1 MSSTFKSHG
10 KLLITGEYCVLR
22 GAKALSIPTSYY
34 QTLKIDK
41 IENKIIRWKSYDHNN
56 NIWISGDFKLPNF
69 EIINEST
76 DELLFLQ
83 KLLLEIKKLN
93 PQIFKLSNGYKIESN
108 MNFDKSWGLG
118 SSSTLI
124 CNLSK
129 WSKTDPY
136 QLLWA
141 VSKGSGYDIASSIHK
156 SPIVYQ
162 LYNKNPIIY
171 EVEFRPEF
179 HENLFFVHLNK
190 KQKTE
195 NEINLFEKI
204 ITNDDVINQISQITE
219 DTIKCDDISKF
230 KNLIIKHEGL
240 ISKMLNKK
248 TIKEKLFN
256 DFGGE
261 IKSLGA
267 WGGDFIL
274 VIGGLDSIIY
284 FKNKGYKTI
293 VPFNDMLNYS

>member
-195 NEINLFEKI
+195 DEINLFRKI
-204 ITNDDVINQISQITE
+204 ITDDDVINQISQITE

-248 TIKEKLFN
+248 TIK
-256 DFGGE
+256 
-261 IKSLGA
+261 
-267 WGGDFIL
+267 
-274 VIGGLDSIIY
+274 
-284 FKNKGYKTI
+284 
-293 VPFNDMLNYS
+293 NY